1 MSKIVVEGLDAVQKL
16 IDEIRD
22 KEREECLGNGAGHHR
37 KDTPCEGSQPSPD
50 KQMNIRCE
58 KDGK

>member
-22 KEREECLGNGAGHHR
+22 KEREVKLC
-37 KDTPCEGSQPSPD
+37 
-50 KQMNIRCE
+50 
-58 KDGK
+58 